1 MHLLLCNYPTVRV
14 AVKINIT
21 NRAKLS
27 QASDHVIHPSVHL
40 HVPYEN
46 IELSLAIREFINS
59 RVATKTPSE
68 ICREIRE
75 LEHVLPIHQVLIQS
89 GDLSLSINQQV
100 SKYPINIK
108 PRGP

>member
-14 AVKINIT
+14 YILRSICNGA
-21 NRAKLS
+21 
-27 QASDHVIHPSVHL
+27 

-59 RVATKTPSE
+59 RVATKTPFE